1 MDGFEIFGLTL
12 LATIYILPL
21 LCVWIITIV
30 AKIKEPID
38 MEMWIIVL
46 LFFLALLPIV
56 NIFTLIVLLYLL
68 KNDDLRK
75 KSKLCLTINLDE
87 I

>member
-68 KNDDLRK
+68 KN
-75 KSKLCLTINLDE
+75 E